1 MKYLKRFESKSEDF
15 FEEVSDVFIEFID
28 NNIIDIWKDDGFIG
42 MEFYPN
48 IEITEIESAIKY
60 TSEVLEIFKDI
71 KVAISRLKEKFGDLI
86 IKYNMDNDLSG
97 FMISI
102 YEPSSNNQSGDFYTI
117 SDNRVFL
124 NTEELKNILKIDKGV
139 NIGIWSDGSEQ
150 FLKIVFGNKQDF
162 MNHMYRDYVDR
173 RDELPS
179 SFDNESV
186 EDALIINP
194 ELMKRYWKLGN
205 NFSKLKIS
213 GVNIIDK
220 IEYISKGEEKTYYG
234 TGGKQTREE
243 YSVSLILNKKF
254 KYII

>member
-15 FEEVSDVFIEFID
+15 FDEVSDAFIEFID
-28 NNIIDIWKDDGFIG
+28 NDIATIWQEDGFIG
-42 MEFYPN
+42 IEFYTN
-48 IEITEIESAIKY
+48 VEITEIESAIKS
-60 TSEVLEIFKDI
+60 TSEVLEILKDI
-71 KVAISRLKEKFGDLI
+71 KVAIFRLKEKFGDFI
-86 IKYNMDNDLSG
+86 VKYDMDNDLSG
-97 FMISI
+97 FMMNI
-102 YEPSSNNQSGDFYTI
+102 YEPTNDNQKGDFYII

-124 NTEELKNILKIDKGV
+124 NIEVLKDILKIDKGV
-139 NIGIWSDGSEQ
+139 NIGIWSDGSKE
-150 FLKIVFGNKQDF
+150 FLKIVFRNKQDF

-194 ELMKRYWKLGN
+194 ELMERYQKLGN

-220 IEYISKGEEKTYYG
+220 IERISKGEEKTYYG
-234 TGGKQTREE
+234 SGGKQTREE